1 VIRRGA
7 VRALGIDLTFVDRK
21 SDEMVEVVS
30 AKSASR
36 QVLGVMNEFTCM
48 AEHSISTGRSD
59 PADLAGLSVWHAN
72 SIVGRPGV
80 SDYTWASRV
89 PRTLLEALDVPRLQ
103 RLLDPPQSHQ

>member
-1 VIRRGA
+1 
-7 VRALGIDLTFVDRK
+7 
-21 SDEMVEVVS
+21 MVEVVS
-30 AKSASR
+30 ARTASR
-36 QVLGVMNEFTCM
+36 QVLGVMNEFTFM

-59 PADLAGLSVWHAN
+59 PADLAGLSVWLAN